1 MKNIWIIISIIALTS
16 ALYYSV
22 VAQENKD
29 IVTVDFT
36 MVERCLEWLEFIN
49 TGADNMAV
57 REYFMKNVAPTKGCQ
72 SIIHHWQRFKKWDE
86 DEFYKFIMTALDKM
100 PHEEEIHY
108 KDGSLT
114 MFGRRRL
121 LWKNALY
128 DPEQLRGDLEKLKNV
143 DLKDRALALAKEH
156 LPEKTIVE
164 NDFYIVLFG
173 HSSAF
178 SVGKENG
185 FDLLQLPKN
194 EKGDIDV
201 DEVIRTFAH
210 EMHHTGFD
218 YWAKKN
224 LANVKNQDKL
234 ILIGIL
240 AAEGMPTYFIDKPYE
255 HLQEYKSKADSI
267 DQEVASDWERHT
279 ARIDNLYREAEEHIR
294 LNLEGKLG
302 QKEIMEIW
310 MAGAKGAAYVLGAN
324 MLSVIDR
331 YSGHDKAVQVATDY
345 RQFLKIY
352 NQAAK
357 KAHEQG
363 QNCFIFNQELVDSIS
378 SYTGTS

>member
-1 MKNIWIIISIIALTS
+1 MKNKWICISILILTLVFS
-16 ALYYSV
+16 FGAV
-22 VAQENKD
+22 KQEDND

-36 MVERCLEWLEFIN
+36 MAERCLTWLEFIN
-49 TGADNMAV
+49 TGANNMAI

-72 SIIHHWQRFKKWDE
+72 SIIHHWERFKKWDE

-100 PHEEEIHY
+100 PHEEEIHS

-128 DPEQLRGDLEKLKNV
+128 DPEQLRDDLEMLKEIN
-143 DLKDRALALAKEH
+143 LKDDAFSLAKKH
-156 LPEKTIVE
+156 LPEKTIIE

-194 EKGDIDV
+194 EKGDIHA
-201 DEVIRTFAH
+201 DEVIRIFAH

-218 YWAKKN
+218 YWIRKN
-224 LANVKNQDKL
+224 LATVKNQDKL
-234 ILIGIL
+234 LLIGIL
-240 AAEGMPTYFIDKPYE
+240 AAEGMPTYFIDQPYN
-255 HLQEYKSKADSI
+255 HLQEYKSKEDSI
-267 DQEVASDWERHT
+267 YQEVASDWERYT
-279 ARIDNLYREAEEHIR
+279 ARLNNLYREAEEHIR

-310 MAGAKGAAYVLGAN
+310 MSGAKGAAYVLGAD
-324 MLSVIDR
+324 MLSIIDH
-331 YSGHDKAVQVATDY
+331 YLGHDKAVQVAIDY

-363 QNCFIFNQELVDSIS
+363 RSCFIFNQELAERIS
-378 SYTGTS
+378 RYTGTS